1 MAQEMG
7 ITLEVLAGMGNRIRA
22 LVSAICLAEDLEENL
37 HVIWPAN
44 DPACM
49 IRFDDLFEKNNL
61 PKWLQIDMG
70 PLEGKSVQIDT
81 EEDFQTWLMSS
92 PRLPIK
98 SYKPFYKNETE
109 QWLKVL
115 RSFKPNPIIVEQ
127 VSHSFLQETC
137 VGVHI
142 RRGDHQKAKTFSPLD
157 AFLEKMREE
166 SETTKFIVAT
176 DSAAV
181 KRDLQA
187 IFGQRLWFPATSL
200 TRMTRTGMQS
210 ALLDFLALSRCSK
223 ILGSY
228 DSSFSHMAALY
239 GKVPLVVIKTSQE

>member
-1 MAQEMG
+1 MT
-7 ITLEVLAGMGNRIRA
+7 ITIEVLAGMGNRLRA
-22 LVSAICLAEDLEENL
+22 MVSAICLAEDLEENL

-49 IRFDDLFEKNNL
+49 IRFDDLFEKSSV
-61 PKWLQIDMG
+61 PRWVQIDMG
-70 PLEGKSVQIDT
+70 PLEGTSMQIDT
-81 EEDFQTWLMSS
+81 DEEFQAWLSSS

-98 SYKPFYKNETE
+98 SYNPFYKNETT
-109 QWLKVL
+109 QWLKIL
-115 RSFKPNPIIVEQ
+115 RSLKPNPLIVEKL
-127 VSHSFLQETC
+127 SHPFFQDTC

-157 AFLEKMREE
+157 SFVEKMKEE
-166 SETTKFIVAT
+166 SQTTKFIVAT

-187 IFGQRLWFPATSL
+187 IFGERLWFPASSL
-200 TRMTRTGMQS
+200 TRMTRLGMQS

-228 DSSFSHMAALY
+228 DSSFSYIASLY
-239 GKVPLVVIKTSQE
+239 GNVPLVVIKTSQE